1 MIFTSTTK
9 HCSTTV

>member
-1 MIFTSTTK
+1 MIS